1 MDGGEDGCIIVGVRL
16 MPLNCTLE
24 NGGMVKCM
32 IYAFYHNEKL
42 RNKSITSSLIRS

>member
-24 NGGMVKCM
+24 NGKDGQVHDICILPQWKVKKQVNN
-32 IYAFYHNEKL
+32 FF
-42 RNKSITSSLIRS
+42 LIRS